1 MKRMKKMSMLLALTL
16 AVTALPC
23 GVSADEKDAL
33 PSDAL
38 SRQTAAVEADTSGSG
53 AVDGAA
59 ADKAGKSED
68 TVTGSHLD
76 ADRAETADGA
86 VGGSVETE
94 SEDDRNA
101 VGKDGEDAVS
111 TGQADAVGDDQ
122 ENDADENGEDP
133 AEENDAPVA
142 APQATVRLN
151 TADHMKYMNGSSDGL
166 FHPSSALTRAEA
178 AQMIYSLLA
187 DTSEAEA
194 VQNANFSDVSASA
207 WYGQAVQSLV
217 KYGVMNGYGSY
228 FKPDAQISR
237 AEFVKILS
245 NFYELSAPAGSFSD
259 VNDSHWAYEVILS
272 AAAKGWINGYSDGTF
287 HPDGTLSRAEAAA
300 VINRV
305 LSRSADVS
313 TVNSA
318 DGIRIFPDVDSSHW
332 AYLHIMEASI
342 SHDCE
347 ARSAG
352 ESESW
357 TSFTREKT
365 VLSPGTHVIQ
375 GVLYCVD
382 EKTGDFVRNQ
392 YVDGHW
398 YDASGKYVT
407 GNSTLDALMRAATA
421 ASTTAGMT
429 QHQMLQSTFNYV
441 VNNFTYLKRAILSTG
456 ATGWETEYAVPMF
469 QNHKGNCYSFAAVYY
484 YLTKNIGYNPRT
496 VAGLVGHNRRPHG
509 WVEIDIGGKTYIYD
523 PELTMAKR
531 AAGYNYYLFEMT
543 TGNAPFIYA
552 KK

>member
-1 MKRMKKMSMLLALTL
+1 MKRVKKMSMLLALTL

-33 PSDAL
+33 PSGAL
-38 SRQTAAVEADTSGSG
+38 SRQTAAVGAESSGNGGS
-53 AVDGAA
+53 VKSEDGAA
-59 ADKAGKSED
+59 GSEEEQSGIGED
-68 TVTGSHLD
+68 G
-76 ADRAETADGA
+76 EDGA
-86 VGGSVETE
+86 
-94 SEDDRNA
+94 
-101 VGKDGEDAVS
+101 DAVS
-111 TGQADAVGDDQ
+111 TDQADAVGDDQ

-133 AEENDAPVA
+133 AEENDAPAA

-151 TADHMKYMNGSSDGL
+151 TADNMKYMNGSSDGL

-178 AQMIYSLLA
+178 AQMIYSLLS

-207 WYGQAVQSLV
+207 WYGEAVQSLV

-259 VNDSHWAYEVILS
+259 VNDSHWAYDVILS

-305 LSRSADVS
+305 LGRSADVS

-318 DGIRIFPDVDSSHW
+318 DGIRIFPDVNSSHW

-342 SHDCE
+342 SHECA

-352 ESESW
+352 GSESW
-357 TSFTREKT
+357 TAFTREKT

-382 EKTGDFVRNQ
+382 AETGDFVRNQ

-407 GNSTLDALMRAATA
+407 GDSTLDALMRAATA
-421 ASTTAGMT
+421 VSTTAGMT
-429 QHQMLQSTFNYV
+429 QHQMLQSTFDYV
-441 VNNFTYLKRAILSTG
+441 VNNFTYLKRAILDTG